1 MTHETHAMAL
11 YRLITEVFILLDDA
25 ERRTMQQHNLSL
37 RQLNALVHLGN
48 SDGLSIN
55 ELSTHLLCDKSNA
68 TRIVEMMKQEGL
80 VTRQPNPNDRRYVSV
95 RLTEAGKQ
103 LRDAAEAT
111 QRAYVEDRL
120 KIFSPEEQQILSE
133 LLFRLRNNLKA
144 HLQTLNST
152 SQS

>member
-1 MTHETHAMAL
+1 MTHETDAMAL

-95 RLTEAGKQ
+95 RLTEAGER
-103 LRDAAEAT
+103 LRNAAEAT

-133 LLFRLRNNLKA
+133 LLFRLRNNLKT
-144 HLQTLNST
+144 HLQTLNSA